1 MVALFTVSLVQFVT
15 YQVLTWHAFDGLS
28 PTELTSRGNATTAR
42 SVRDRRRVALLAG
55 GPKSWSSTA
64 ALFALAAALLIAVND
79 DLRTR
84 PPLLI
89 LSFLAVLSGW
99 TMVVVAYAVQYLRLD
114 TANGGLDFPGSG
126 GPRWRDYVYL
136 AVQVSTT
143 SPPLTPSPRPP

>member
-1 MVALFTVSLVQFVT
+1 M
-15 YQVLTWHAFDGLS
+15 
-28 PTELTSRGNATTAR
+28 
-42 SVRDRRRVALLAG
+42 
-55 GPKSWSSTA
+55 
-64 ALFALAAALLIAVND
+64 ND

-114 TANGGLDFPGSG
+114 TADGGLDFPGSG

-136 AVQVSTT
+136 AVRVSTT
-143 SPPLTPSPRPP
+143 FSTSDADVTTTSMRGQVVTQSLIAFVFNTVIVALLVSAVVAA